1 MQEHRFMAGNRIMVE
16 ISDVAFGGKGV
27 GRSEGMVVFVPWT
40 VDGDVVEVEIDRVHR
55 NYAEAELVKII
66 TPSPFRVDPSCPYY
80 GVCGGCHYRHITG
93 GHELEIKEKQVRDAF
108 ERIGRIF
115 SPPVR
120 TIISSPRLSG
130 YRQKADFHVRDGG
143 PNGRA
148 VGFMRTD
155 GTTLVEIDRC
165 DLLDE
170 SINAELAAVRANPA
184 CRDGMPERMAVW
196 SNLPCGA
203 TEDITRR
210 VGDLVMEVPA
220 RGFFQAN
227 AFLVETLAKQVAGAC
242 PESSEGALLDC
253 CCGSGLFS
261 LFAARK
267 DRPVIGIDIDE
278 EALRCAREN
287 LARLG
292 VENVTLHRG
301 TLEAV
306 LGRLDP
312 GPVAAAVVDPPR
324 AGITKRAADRLA
336 SLEPATV
343 VYVSCNPSTQ
353 ARDVRRLIDLGYELV
368 EVQPLDMFPR
378 TKHVET
384 VAVLARAGV
393 RSEDGGTTEPRDGT
407 GDEDQSGGIVS

>member
-1 MQEHRFMAGNRIMVE
+1 MQQHRFVPGDRVTVE

-40 VDGDVVEVEIDRVHR
+40 VDGDVVEVEIDRVRR
-55 NYAEAELVKII
+55 NYAEAELINII
-66 TPSPFRVDPSCPYY
+66 TPSPHRTEPACPYY

-93 GHELEIKEKQVRDAF
+93 EHEREIKEKQVRDAF
-108 ERIGRIF
+108 ERIGKIS
-115 SPPVR
+115 SPPVH
-120 TIISSPRLSG
+120 TIIPSPRISG

-148 VGFMRTD
+148 IGFMGVN
-155 GTTLVEIDRC
+155 GTTLVEVDRC

-170 SINAELAAVRANPA
+170 SINAELAVVRAGTA
-184 CRDGMPERMAVW
+184 CRDDMPERMVVW
-196 SNLPCGA
+196 ANLPCG
-203 TEDITRR
+203 TTDDITRR
-210 VGDLVMEVPA
+210 VGNLDMKVPA

-227 AFLVETLAKQVAGAC
+227 AFLVETLAKRVAGAC
-242 PESSEGALLDC
+242 TESSDGALLDC

-261 LFAARK
+261 LFSAREG
-267 DRPVIGIDIDE
+267 RPVIGIDIDGD
-278 EALRCAREN
+278 ALRCAREN
-287 LARLG
+287 LASLG

-312 GPVAAAVVDPPR
+312 GPVAVAVVDPPR
-324 AGITKRAADRLA
+324 VGITKRAADRLA

-384 VAVLARAGV
+384 VAVLTRASV
-393 RSEDGGTTEPRDGT
+393 RSENGGTTGTRDGT
-407 GDEDQSGGIVS
+407 GDEDQSGRIVS

>member
-1 MQEHRFMAGNRIMVE
+1 
-16 ISDVAFGGKGV
+16 
-27 GRSEGMVVFVPWT
+27 
-40 VDGDVVEVEIDRVHR
+40 
-55 NYAEAELVKII
+55 
-66 TPSPFRVDPSCPYY
+66 
-80 GVCGGCHYRHITG
+80 
-93 GHELEIKEKQVRDAF
+93 
-108 ERIGRIF
+108 
-115 SPPVR
+115 
-120 TIISSPRLSG
+120 
-130 YRQKADFHVRDGG
+130 
-143 PNGRA
+143 
-148 VGFMRTD
+148 MRTD

-196 SNLPCGA
+196 SNLPCGT

-210 VGDLVMEVPA
+210 VGDLVMKVPA

-312 GPVAAAVVDPPR
+312 GPVAAAIVDPPR

-384 VAVLARAGV
+384 VAVLTRAGV
-393 RSEDGGTTEPRDGT
+393 RSEDGGTTETRDGT